1 MPAGKITMVWVTAL
15 VAVAAL
21 LTGCGAG
28 GADAG
33 DAQDHSASRTQEP
46 SGPRKLRVSLDN
58 IEGPENAAILM
69 AIERGYFEDVGLDVW
84 AGSPLEP
91 SRPAQY
97 VAKGIDDFGVT
108 QMPQVAVANEKG
120 ASVVA
125 VGSLVPHP
133 TASMIW
139 LKGSGIRG
147 IADLEGKTI
156 GTAGVPFQKGFLETI
171 LARAGLTLDDVQVR
185 GVGYELVP
193 DLLSG
198 SVDAIFGG
206 SWNLEGAELE
216 SLGEKPAIT
225 GAREL
230 GLPDYEE
237 FVVIARR
244 DLVAKDPHLVRDFM
258 TAVKRGAAATAE
270 DPKAAV
276 DAIVK
281 SIGAVPELHRK
292 EREAQMRATLPL
304 LSRSGRMSPARTQE
318 LVAWMHRHGLI
329 QAQPP
334 VSELLTDEYLAS
346 P

>member
-1 MPAGKITMVWVTAL
+1 
-15 VAVAAL
+15 
-21 LTGCGAG
+21 
-28 GADAG
+28 
-33 DAQDHSASRTQEP
+33 
-46 SGPRKLRVSLDN
+46 VSLDN

-69 AIERGYFEDVGLDVW
+69 AIKRGYFEDVGLDVW

-91 SRPAQY
+91 SRPAKY
-97 VAKGIDDFGVT
+97 VSKGIDDFGVA

-125 VGSLVPHP
+125 VGSLIPQP
-133 TASMIW
+133 TAAMIW
-139 LKGSGIRG
+139 LKGSGIHG
-147 IADLEGKTI
+147 IADLRGKTI
-156 GTAGVPFQKGFLETI
+156 GTAGVPFQKGFLETV

-193 DLLSG
+193 DLLNG

-216 SLGEKPAIT
+216 SLGEQPVIT
-225 GAREL
+225 RAQEL

-237 FVVIARR
+237 FVVIAPK
-244 DLVAKDPHLVRDFM
+244 DLVAEDPQLVRDFM
-258 TAVKRGAAATAE
+258 TAVNRGVTATVE

-304 LSRSGRMSPARTQE
+304 LSQSGRMSPARARE
-318 LVAWMHRHGLI
+318 LVAWMHRNGLI
-329 QAQPP
+329 QEQPP
-334 VSELLTDEYLAS
+334 VSDLLDDEFLAS